1 MARGAST
8 AQVPMPVIAW
18 RWTVTGDRRQRLSNR
33 TVRYRMRAALPDLE
47 VNVVGDG
54 GNRYGRTV

>member
-18 RWTVTGDRRQRLSNR
+18 RWTVTGDRCRRLSNR
-33 TVRYRMRAALPDLE
+33 RGNTAWRGAADLE
-47 VNVVGDG
+47 VDVVGDG
-54 GNRYGRTV
+54 VNRYGRMV

>member
-18 RWTVTGDRRQRLSNR
+18 LWTVTGDSGGCQTEGEVPHARG
-33 TVRYRMRAALPDLE
+33 AADLE
-47 VNVVGDG
+47 VDVVGDG